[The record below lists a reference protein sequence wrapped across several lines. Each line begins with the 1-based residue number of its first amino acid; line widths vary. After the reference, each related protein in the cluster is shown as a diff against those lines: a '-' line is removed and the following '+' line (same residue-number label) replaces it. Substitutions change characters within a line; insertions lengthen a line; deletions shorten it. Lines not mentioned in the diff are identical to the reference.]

1 MTAMSDIPPPSAQGR
16 ALIRAR
22 PLAALATGMA
32 DGGWPYASL
41 VLVACAPD
49 ATPLL
54 MISALAEHTK
64 NLVADPR
71 VSLLFEATA
80 GLENPLTGPRLT
92 VLGEAVRSDAPE
104 DKNRFLRRHP
114 EAELYAG
121 FGDFAVWRVI
131 PRRAHLVAGF
141 GRIHWAEGED
151 VLDRGEPAL
160 AEAEAGI
167 IGHMNQDHADAV
179 QLYAVKLLGLTGGG
193 WRMTGC
199 DPEGFD
205 LRRGGETAR
214 LSFGHRVADAGAARQ
229 ELVRMVKTARAV

>member
-1 MTAMSDIPPPSAQGR
+1 MSDTPSPAEQGR

-41 VLVACAPD
+41 VLAACAPD

-64 NLVADPR
+64 NLMADPR

-92 VLGEAVRSDAPE
+92 VLGEAVRSEAAE
-104 DKNRFLRRHP
+104 DRNRFLRRHP

-121 FGDFAVWRVI
+121 FGDFAVWRVV

-141 GRIHWAEGED
+141 GRIHWVEGEE

-167 IGHMNQDHADAV
+167 IDHMNHDHADAI
-179 QLYAVKLLGLTGGG
+179 QLYAAKLLGLAGGD

-199 DPEGFD
+199 DPEGID

-214 LSFGHRVADAGAARQ
+214 LAFPRRVADAPAARQ
-229 ELVRMVKTARAV
+229 ELVRLVKTARTV